1 MSHEYQIPNLVLDE
15 TDKQILTIL
24 HEEGRIS
31 YTDLGKRVD
40 LSRVAV
46 QARINQLIE
55 AGVIEKF
62 TAVINPAKIGIH
74 VSVFFNVE
82 VEPQFLEEVALKLAW
97 KMKTHCGRRSG
108 TALKWWCQL
117 GALILTSCQSLNR
130 WGSKHGS
137 SVQTA
142 PSFTIP
148 RAGFIITKRL
158 IRNGRMTFSH
168 GLSRKTIIMRYS
180 QVQRFIRRKTA
191 ENFLMLSSTDSE
203 AQIRKRIFLSLSR
216 RPRCNTANRALLTLT
231 PFKSCLK
238 PMSQSIFT
246 IFSAFLSSKKS

>member
-82 VEPQFLEEVALKLAW
+82 VEPQFLEEVALKLEEEPAV
-97 KMKTHCGRRSG
+97 
-108 TALKWWCQL
+108 
-117 GALILTSCQSLNR
+117 TSLYHMT
-130 WGSKHGS
+130 GPSKLHMHGIFAND
-137 SVQTA
+137 QEMEE
-142 PSFTIP
+142 FL
-148 RAGFIITKRL
+148 TKRL
-158 IRNGRMTFSH
+158 YPLRSVVSVDCQMLIKRYKSRM
-168 GLSRKTIIMRYS
+168 GMKL
-180 QVQRFIRRKTA
+180 
-191 ENFLMLSSTDSE
+191 
-203 AQIRKRIFLSLSR
+203 
-216 RPRCNTANRALLTLT
+216 
-231 PFKSCLK
+231 
-238 PMSQSIFT
+238 
-246 IFSAFLSSKKS
+246 

>member
-1 MSHEYQIPNLVLDE
+1 MIAKRQRKQVEQLSHEYQIPNLVLDE

-82 VEPQFLEEVALKLAW
+82 VEPQFLEEVALKLEEEPAV
-97 KMKTHCGRRSG
+97 
-108 TALKWWCQL
+108 
-117 GALILTSCQSLNR
+117 TSLYHMT
-130 WGSKHGS
+130 GPSKLHMHGIFAND
-137 SVQTA
+137 QEMEE
-142 PSFTIP
+142 FL
-148 RAGFIITKRL
+148 TKRL
-158 IRNGRMTFSH
+158 YPLRGVVSVDCQMLIKRYKSRM
-168 GLSRKTIIMRYS
+168 GMKL
-180 QVQRFIRRKTA
+180 
-191 ENFLMLSSTDSE
+191 
-203 AQIRKRIFLSLSR
+203 
-216 RPRCNTANRALLTLT
+216 
-231 PFKSCLK
+231 
-238 PMSQSIFT
+238 
-246 IFSAFLSSKKS
+246 

>member
-1 MSHEYQIPNLVLDE
+1 MRNFYDKMIAKRLRKQVEQLSHEYQIPNLVLDE

-82 VEPQFLEEVALKLAW
+82 VEPQFLEEVALKLEEEPAV
-97 KMKTHCGRRSG
+97 
-108 TALKWWCQL
+108 
-117 GALILTSCQSLNR
+117 TSLYHMT
-130 WGSKHGS
+130 GPSKLHMHGIFAND
-137 SVQTA
+137 QEMEE
-142 PSFTIP
+142 FL
-148 RAGFIITKRL
+148 TKRL
-158 IRNGRMTFSH
+158 YPLRGVVSVDCQMLIKRYKSRM
-168 GLSRKTIIMRYS
+168 GMKL
-180 QVQRFIRRKTA
+180 
-191 ENFLMLSSTDSE
+191 
-203 AQIRKRIFLSLSR
+203 
-216 RPRCNTANRALLTLT
+216 
-231 PFKSCLK
+231 
-238 PMSQSIFT
+238 
-246 IFSAFLSSKKS
+246 

>member
-15 TDKQILTIL
+15 IDKQILTIL

-82 VEPQFLEEVALKLAW
+82 VEPQFLEKVALKLEEEPAV
-97 KMKTHCGRRSG
+97 
-108 TALKWWCQL
+108 
-117 GALILTSCQSLNR
+117 TSLYHMT
-130 WGSKHGS
+130 GPSKLHMHGIFAND
-137 SVQTA
+137 QEMEE
-142 PSFTIP
+142 FL
-148 RAGFIITKRL
+148 TKRL
-158 IRNGRMTFSH
+158 YPLQGVVSVDCQMLIKRYKSRM
-168 GLSRKTIIMRYS
+168 GMKL
-180 QVQRFIRRKTA
+180 
-191 ENFLMLSSTDSE
+191 
-203 AQIRKRIFLSLSR
+203 
-216 RPRCNTANRALLTLT
+216 
-231 PFKSCLK
+231 
-238 PMSQSIFT
+238 
-246 IFSAFLSSKKS
+246 